1 MSSWLCLG
9 SSGAVGCPGEGQCRL
24 ENQVSCFLL
33 GTKAQRSGFG
43 APRGDSPCGLC
54 VGSDL
59 IVPLRDAALCNL
71 HIKRPP
77 LFTTPLLGCGREDGL
92 IIELTHSIKRHP
104 WLSESLVGGIVL
116 GTKLKA
122 PSFSLLDCST

>member
-1 MSSWLCLG
+1 MG
-9 SSGAVGCPGEGQCRL
+9 SA
-24 ENQVSCFLL
+24 
-33 GTKAQRSGFG
+33 
-43 APRGDSPCGLC
+43 
-54 VGSDL
+54 L

-92 IIELTHSIKRHP
+92 IIELTRSIKRHP

-116 GTKLKA
+116 GTKLRV
-122 PSFSLLDCST
+122 PFIFSATL

>member
-1 MSSWLCLG
+1 MQTGEPSQLLP
-9 SSGAVGCPGEGQCRL
+9 PG
-24 ENQVSCFLL
+24 NQGPKVRLL
-33 GTKAQRSGFG
+33 GPQ
-43 APRGDSPCGLC
+43 GDSPCGLC

-59 IVPLRDAALCNL
+59 IVPLRDSALCDL

-104 WLSESLVGGIVL
+104 WLSESLVGDIVL
-116 GTKLKA
+116 GTKLRA
-122 PSFSLLDCST
+122 PFIFSARL